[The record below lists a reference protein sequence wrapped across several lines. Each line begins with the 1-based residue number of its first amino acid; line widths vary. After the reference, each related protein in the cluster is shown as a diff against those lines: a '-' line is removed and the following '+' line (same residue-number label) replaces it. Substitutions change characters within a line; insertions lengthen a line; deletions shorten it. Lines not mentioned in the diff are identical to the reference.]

1 MNIEAKKTYKSFFF
15 IFAFVLNACL
25 GAFLV
30 GYKLG
35 ELNLLVVDIKHIYKW
50 STTETSL
57 YTGILNAMVPIGAIL
72 GAIISGNLFSKIGR
86 KWGLIIADVFGFLGS
101 LACIFIGDG
110 AYPQIIGRFLS
121 GISCGIN
128 CQLIPLYINELTPIE
143 ISGFMGSFFQ
153 SALNVGIMISYIMG
167 LKIPDDSTNYDTS
180 DDWWKFVFGFPM
192 ITSFVRTLMLLIFFR
207 FDTPYSLMKLK
218 KDDQVSDVMKKIYQD
233 EYIDEIVQNT
243 EVKINSYQDVS
254 FKELFSNY
262 RSRLIL
268 GIMLM
273 VAQQLSGVNA
283 VVTESST
290 LYDYNG
296 DTQQVKVLT
305 VMNSVVLL
313 IAAIAS
319 GWTSDIFGRRS
330 TILSGNFS
338 CVVCMLLMAIFMQ
351 FSSTTMQILS
361 IGMTYLFLFC
371 FGISLGPVVWLYE
384 PEILPDKGISLAV
397 IANWLF
403 CGIVIFSTPILIED
417 IGISALYFIFWSI
430 LVGCQVYLHFCMKE
444 TKGKSSTEID
454 EMFLGDGKTKM
465 RDEGGSEEGM
475 NDQKGEME

>member
-1 MNIEAKKTYKSFFF
+1 MNIEANKTYKSFFF
-15 IFAFVLNACL
+15 ILVVVLNACL
-25 GAFLV
+25 GSFFV

-35 ELNLLVVDIKHIYKW
+35 ELNLLVVDIKHIYNW
-50 STTETSL
+50 STTQTSI

-72 GAIISGNLFSKIGR
+72 GAIVSGNLFSKIGR
-86 KWGLIIADVFGFLGS
+86 KWGLIIADVLGFFGS
-101 LACIFIGDG
+101 LSCIFIGNQ
-110 AYPQIIGRFLS
+110 AYPQIIGRLIS
-121 GISCGIN
+121 GIACGIN

-153 SALNVGIMISYIMG
+153 SSLNIGIMISYIMG

-180 DDWWKFVFGFPM
+180 NDWWKFVFGFPM
-192 ITSFVRTLMLLIFFR
+192 ITCIIRSLILLIFFR
-207 FDTPYSLMKLK
+207 FDTPHHLLKMK

-243 EVKINSYQDVS
+243 ETKINSYQDVS

-262 RSRLIL
+262 RSRLLL
-268 GIMLM
+268 GTMLM

-296 DTQQVKVLT
+296 DTEQVKILT
-305 VMNSVVLL
+305 VINSVVLF
-313 IAAIAS
+313 IAAFAS

-330 TILSGNFS
+330 TILGGNFL
-338 CVVCMLLMAIFMQ
+338 CVICMLLMAVFMQ

-361 IGMTYLFLFC
+361 IGMTYVFLFF

-397 IANWLF
+397 IANWFF

-430 LVGCQVYLHFCMKE
+430 LVACQIYLHFCMKE

-454 EMFLGDGKTKM
+454 EMFRGDDNMKM
-465 RDEGGSEEGM
+465 KEEGGSEEGI
-475 NDQKGEME
+475 NDQKGELD